1 MKSVCLKKVY
11 LLTIV
16 DKAYNEYSDQIVFHS
31 VYQDKALAQH
41 YMLKD
46 IVEQFVKGRIKDID
60 GLNMNNDEYINNN
73 IIWKIEAVGFFNGII

>member
-1 MKSVCLKKVY
+1 MKKVY

-16 DKAYNEYSDQIVFHS
+16 DKSYNEHQFETVFHS

-46 IVEQFVKGRIKDID
+46 IVEQFENGRIKDID

-73 IIWKIEAVGFFNGII
+73 IIWKIEEVNFIKGII

>member
-1 MKSVCLKKVY
+1 MKKVY

-16 DKAYNEYSDQIVFHS
+16 DKSYNEHQFETVFHS

-46 IVEQFVKGRIKDID
+46 IVEQFEKGRIKDID

-73 IIWKIEAVGFFNGII
+73 IIWKIEEVDFFNGIV

>member
-1 MKSVCLKKVY
+1 MKKVY

-16 DKAYNEYSDQIVFHS
+16 DKSYNEHQFETVFHS

-46 IVEQFVKGRIKDID
+46 IVEQFEKGRIKDID

-73 IIWKIEAVGFFNGII
+73 IIWKIEEVNFIKGII

>member
-1 MKSVCLKKVY
+1 MRKVY

-16 DKAYNEYSDQIVFHS
+16 DMSYTEHQFETLFHS
-31 VYQDKALAQH
+31 VYQDKVLAQH

-46 IVEQFVKGRIKDID
+46 IVEQFEKGRIKDID

-73 IIWKIEAVGFFNGII
+73 ITWKIEEVNFFNGII

>member
-73 IIWKIEAVGFFNGII
+73 IIWKIEAVGFFNGIV

>member
-16 DKAYNEYSDQIVFHS
+16 DKAHNEYSDQIVFHS

-46 IVEQFVKGRIKDID
+46 IVEQFEKGRIKDID

-73 IIWKIEAVGFFNGII
+73 IIWKIEAVNFYDGII

>member
-1 MKSVCLKKVY
+1 MKKVF

-16 DKAYNEYSDQIVFHS
+16 DKSYNENQFETVFHS

-46 IVEQFVKGRIKDID
+46 IVEQFEKGRIKDID

-73 IIWKIEAVGFFNGII
+73 IIWKIEAVGFFNGIV

>member
-1 MKSVCLKKVY
+1 M
-11 LLTIV
+11 TIV
-16 DKAYNEYSDQIVFHS
+16 DKEHNEYSDQVVFHS

>member
-1 MKSVCLKKVY
+1 M
-11 LLTIV
+11 TIV
-16 DKAYNEYSDQIVFHS
+16 DKSYNEHQLETVFHS

-41 YMLKD
+41 YMLND
-46 IVEQFVKGRIKDID
+46 IVEQFEKGRIKDID

>member
-1 MKSVCLKKVY
+1 MKKVY

-16 DKAYNEYSDQIVFHS
+16 DKSYNEHQFETVFHS
-31 VYQDKALAQH
+31 VYQGKALAQH

-46 IVEQFVKGRIKDID
+46 IVEQIEKSRIKDID
-60 GLNMNNDEYINNN
+60 ELNMNNDEYINNN

>member
-16 DKAYNEYSDQIVFHS
+16 DKAHNEYSDQIVFHS

-46 IVEQFVKGRIKDID
+46 IVEQFEKGRIKDID

>member
-16 DKAYNEYSDQIVFHS
+16 DKAHNEYSDQIVFHS
-31 VYQDKALAQH
+31 VYQDKKLAQH

-46 IVEQFVKGRIKDID
+46 IVEQFEKGRIKDID

-73 IIWKIEAVGFFNGII
+73 IIWKIEEVNFIKGII

>member
-1 MKSVCLKKVY
+1 MKKVY
-11 LLTIV
+11 LLSII
-16 DKAYNEYSDQIVFHS
+16 DKAYNEYSEQTVFHS

-46 IVEQFVKGRIKDID
+46 IVEQFEKGRIKDID

-73 IIWKIEAVGFFNGII
+73 IIWKIEAVGFFNGIV

>member
-1 MKSVCLKKVY
+1 MKRVY

-16 DKAYNEYSDQIVFHS
+16 DKEHNEYSDQVVFHS
-31 VYQDKALAQH
+31 VYQDKGLAKH

-46 IVEQFVKGRIKDID
+46 IVEQFEKGRIKDID

>member
-1 MKSVCLKKVY
+1 MKKVY

-16 DKAYNEYSDQIVFHS
+16 DKEYNEYSDQVVFHS
-31 VYQDKALAQH
+31 VYQDKGLAKH

-46 IVEQFVKGRIKDID
+46 IVEQFEKGRIKDID

>member
-16 DKAYNEYSDQIVFHS
+16 DKAHNEYSDQIVFHS

-46 IVEQFVKGRIKDID
+46 IVEQFEKGRIKDID

-73 IIWKIEAVGFFNGII
+73 IIWKIEEVNFIKGII

>member
-1 MKSVCLKKVY
+1 M
-11 LLTIV
+11 TIV
-16 DKAYNEYSDQIVFHS
+16 DKEHNEYSDQVVFHS
-31 VYQDKALAQH
+31 VYQDKGMAQH

-46 IVEQFVKGRIKDID
+46 IVEQFEKGRIKDID

>member
-1 MKSVCLKKVY
+1 MKKVY

-16 DKAYNEYSDQIVFHS
+16 DESDKLHSGQTVFHS

-46 IVEQFVKGRIKDID
+46 IVYQFEKGKIKNMDGID
-60 GLNMNNDEYINNN
+60 LKKDVYINNN
-73 IIWKIEAVGFFNGII
+73 IIWKIEEVNFF

>member
-16 DKAYNEYSDQIVFHS
+16 DKAHNEYSDQIVFHS

-46 IVEQFVKGRIKDID
+46 IVEQFEKGRIKDID

-73 IIWKIEAVGFFNGII
+73 IIWKIEAVGFFNGIV

>member
-1 MKSVCLKKVY
+1 M
-11 LLTIV
+11 TIV
-16 DKAYNEYSDQIVFHS
+16 DKEHNEYSDQVVFHS

-46 IVEQFVKGRIKDID
+46 IVEQFEKGRIKDID

-73 IIWKIEAVGFFNGII
+73 IIWKIEEVNFIKGII

>member
-1 MKSVCLKKVY
+1 MEKVY

-16 DKAYNEYSDQIVFHS
+16 DKSYNEHQFETVFHS

-46 IVEQFVKGRIKDID
+46 IVEQFEKGRIKDID